1 MTRTKG
7 SKNKPKFTQM
17 SFETTGVPDLATYEE
32 SLEQDEVINI
42 MEIKNVL
49 RVINQGN
56 LVDIEEGLNEY
67 ANKGLNEYLRQG
79 WKLFNTH
86 FGGMMPE
93 GMIIIYVFTRELSA
107 N

>member
-17 SFETTGVPDLATYEE
+17 SFETTGVPDLAIYEE
-32 SLEQDEVINI
+32 SLEQDEVINN
-42 MEIKNVL
+42 MEIAHAL

-56 LVDIEEGLNEY
+56 LEEVNQNLKAAY
-67 ANKGLNEYLRQG
+67 FDKG

-86 FGGMMPE
+86 FAGMQPE
-93 GMIIIYVFTRELSA
+93 GMIIIYVFTRELGAS
-107 N
+107 